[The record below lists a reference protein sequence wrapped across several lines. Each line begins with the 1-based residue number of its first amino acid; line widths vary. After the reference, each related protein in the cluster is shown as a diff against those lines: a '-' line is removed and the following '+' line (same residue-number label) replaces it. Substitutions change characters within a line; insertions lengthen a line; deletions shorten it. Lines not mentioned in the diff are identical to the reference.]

1 MVQACRARDGL
12 RNDLELYLREI
23 GRTPLLTVAEE
34 RELVR
39 RVVAGDDDA
48 RERLVRANLRL
59 VVSIAHK
66 YAGRGLA
73 LPDLI
78 EEGNI
83 GLLQAVRRFDPVH
96 KTRFSTYATFWIKQA
111 IRQALRNTA
120 RTIRIPSYMIDLLTK
135 WRRGAAELQELL
147 GRAPTAEEV
156 AARLNLSGKR
166 LRLVRKALNVHGDVV
181 PLTETSH
188 GMTLEEL
195 AVDARPAADED
206 EAPDTGAVLRA
217 LRQLEDVD
225 QRQAAVV
232 RMRFGLGDERPKT
245 LREIGNTLG
254 LTSERVRQIEQAALK
269 KLGRRLQAG

>member
-23 GRTPLLTVAEE
+23 GRTPLLTAAEE
-34 RELVR
+34 RDLVR
-39 RVVAGDDDA
+39 RVVAGEDEA

-66 YAGRGLA
+66 YGGRGLA

-83 GLLQAVRRFDPVH
+83 GLLQAVRRFDPAH

-195 AVDARPAADED
+195 AVDARPAVDED

-225 QRQAAVV
+225 ERQAAVV